1 MWKVLPCFFRV
12 GTLRGKS
19 SKTGALDFGFIVD
32 VVLSFFWYVFCLWSF
47 LVYGPHVISVVTL
60 AQDMIYDYDSKGIG
74 VEAKRNLRDVQS
86 PTSSRI
92 FDTGLPADVVGGR
105 GGPLDPA
112 STDGLAARM
121 AALQGEASREP
132 ASPARPPLRPSSA
145 GASDAP
151 PGTACLCRVF
161 CSQQSPLSL
170 MQSPA
175 KHACAHTDI
184 VTLAIASRT
193 FLP

>member
-1 MWKVLPCFFRV
+1 MAV
-12 GTLRGKS
+12 
-19 SKTGALDFGFIVD
+19 
-32 VVLSFFWYVFCLWSF
+32 
-47 LVYGPHVISVVTL
+47 

-121 AALQGEASREP
+121 AALQAEGPRDP
-132 ASPARPPLRPSSA
+132 ASPSRPPLRPSSA
-145 GASDAP
+145 GASDGR
-151 PGTACLCRVF
+151 PGTTPS
-161 CSQQSPLSL
+161 CSSL
-170 MQSPA
+170 PSFSAPILPHLESWTRHVCFNKTRRA
-175 KHACAHTDI
+175 AT
-184 VTLAIASRT
+184 AIGE
-193 FLP
+193 